1 MAHDRP
7 PNRLPAL
14 ATVLG
19 GLTLIV
25 AGLGMAGLLPDAEP
39 VVAVATPSP
48 APSAAPSP
56 SPSAAPTSSPSSSSA
71 PTPTPRTALATRV
84 TIPRLRID
92 LPVIEANEGYPLCGV
107 AMYHPLLGQPGQ
119 GRAIYLSAHA
129 RRGMFGPIY
138 DRVIARRDPDSLLG
152 MHVFVW
158 ASDGLRFEYVID
170 EVRTKQTSVYEALVA
185 KDEQLWLQTPEGP
198 RGTVGVTQVIA
209 LPVGTGPVPDAADA
223 SPSPRPRACR

>member
-1 MAHDRP
+1 MIEDQGLKVRNPDLTFATFDHVISTEPGRTHDTLKP
-7 PNRLPAL
+7 HAQRL
-14 ATVLG
+14 
-19 GLTLIV
+19 
-25 AGLGMAGLLPDAEP
+25 
-39 VVAVATPSP
+39 
-48 APSAAPSP
+48 
-56 SPSAAPTSSPSSSSA
+56 
-71 PTPTPRTALATRV
+71 
-84 TIPRLRID
+84 
-92 LPVIEANEGYPLCGV
+92 
-107 AMYHPLLGQPGQ
+107 YHMRDKAKKWGIKLFDLGQPGQ

-185 KDEQLWLQTPEGP
+185 KDEQLWLQTSEGP